1 MLTLYYCP
9 GACSMAAHIALEEGG
24 EKYESRKI
32 NLAQGE
38 QRTPEYLK
46 INPHGRVPALGLDNG
61 EVLTENA
68 AILPYLGKRF
78 RLWPTDPL
86 AEARALSLVGFFASS
101 VHPAHAHVGRPE
113 RYSADPAAHPG
124 IKDAGLEAFHGYL
137 KETDGLYAG
146 KEWLLGDY
154 SVVDPYALVFYT
166 WGIRRELPMA
176 ELKNYTAAKD
186 RLLKRPAV
194 QRIVEGEKVKVAA

>member
-9 GACSMAAHIALEEGG
+9 GACSIAAHITLEEGG
-24 EKYESRKI
+24 EKYEGRKI

-38 QRTPEYLK
+38 QRTPEYRK

-61 EVLTENA
+61 EVLSENV

-78 RLWPTDPL
+78 HLWPTDPL

-124 IKDAGLEAFHGYL
+124 IKDAGLKAFHDYL
-137 KETDGLYAG
+137 KEIDGLYAG

-154 SVVDPYALVFYT
+154 SVVDPYAFVFYT

-194 QRIVEGEKVKVAA
+194 QRVVADEKVKV